1 MERIYLDHAATT
13 PLRPEVLEAMLP
25 VYRETFGNASSV
37 YSWGREARKAMDDAR
52 AATAD
57 ILGADFN
64 EIIFT
69 GSGSEADNLA
79 VKGAAWKQRHKGKHI
94 ITSTIEHHA
103 VLDAVKWLESN
114 GFDVT
119 YVPVDEDG
127 LVSAADVETALRE
140 DTILITIMHGNN
152 EMGTLQ
158 PVEEI
163 AALAR
168 ERGILFHTDAVQTVG
183 ALPID
188 VKQMG
193 IDMLTLSAHKF
204 YGPKGVGAL
213 YVRKGVRL
221 DPLIHGGA
229 QERNRRAGTE
239 DIPSIVGLAKALELA
254 ERERQ
259 SLMPRLIT
267 MRDRLIAGL
276 EQIPETKVN
285 GHREKRLP
293 NNVNVCFRYIEGESL
308 LLNLD
313 MMGIAAS
320 SGSACTSGSLDPS
333 HVLLAMGL
341 SHEIAHG
348 SLRLTLGR
356 STTDAHV
363 DYVLQH
369 VPPIVTRLR
378 EMSPLYQA

>member
-13 PLRPEVLEAMLP
+13 PVRPEVLEAMIP
-25 VYRETFGNASSV
+25 AYKNTFGNASSV
-37 YSWGREARKAMDDAR
+37 YSWGREARKAIDDAR
-52 AATAD
+52 AITAD
-57 ILGADFN
+57 ILGAEFN

-79 VKGAAWKQRHKGKHI
+79 IKGAAWKQQHKGKHI
-94 ITSTIEHHA
+94 ITSAIEHHA
-103 VLDAVKWLESN
+103 VLDTVKWLEAN
-114 GFDVT
+114 GFDAT

-127 LVSAADVETALRE
+127 LVSAAAVEEAIRE

-152 EMGTLQ
+152 EMGTIQ
-158 PVEEI
+158 PVEDI
-163 AALAR
+163 AVLAKD
-168 ERGILFHTDAVQTVG
+168 RGILFHTDAVQTVG
-183 ALPID
+183 SLPIH
-188 VKQMG
+188 VKDMG
-193 IDMLTLSAHKF
+193 VDMLSLAAHKF

-239 DIPSIVGLAKALELA
+239 DIPSIVGLTKALELA
-254 ERERQ
+254 DSERREVK
-259 SLMPRLIT
+259 PRLIA
-267 MRDRLIAGL
+267 MRDRLIQGL
-276 EQIPETKVN
+276 EQIPDTKVN
-285 GHREKRLP
+285 GHRDKRLP

-341 SHEIAHG
+341 SHEVAHG

-356 STTDAHV
+356 SSTEADV
-363 DYVLQH
+363 DYVLKH
-369 VPPIVTRLR
+369 VPPIVKRLR
-378 EMSPLYQA
+378 DMSPLYQA